1 MDFSNAT
8 CTWPLFIS
16 EGERDSV
23 CVTALASNNGNLFFQ
38 IFNTSLGWTDSDDD
52 KGCNTYGAPSV
63 IIQLANPSSHALS
76 PRSFQL
82 KHHRCREEKDQ
93 KSDGNDSKQL
103 DVIISEDSSCGNAM
117 RGADTGQTLLLRLR
131 VGRKREEEKRAR
143 KGMAGAPLP
152 GRQRAAFGSELQW
165 QATSSLLSLSF

>member
-38 IFNTSLGWTDSDDD
+38 IFNTSLGWTDSNDD
-52 KGCNTYGAPSV
+52 KGCNTYGTPSV

-82 KHHRCREEKDQ
+82 KHHRCTEEK
-93 KSDGNDSKQL
+93 
-103 DVIISEDSSCGNAM
+103 I
-117 RGADTGQTLLLRLR
+117 
-131 VGRKREEEKRAR
+131 KRA
-143 KGMAGAPLP
+143 MEMT
-152 GRQRAAFGSELQW
+152 Q
-165 QATSSLLSLSF
+165 SSSMSLSQKTVAVATQCDAQTPDRHCCYE